1 LNEREKIACK
11 SLLKKNCNKIETR
24 EAEAIEVDLETPEA
38 SPGLAARATRF
49 IVEKKTETQKTN
61 PYVNCD
67 FIYGST
73 AEVERLWSVSANV
86 LSKKRRR
93 MTPQLVEA
101 ILFLRSNRRFWNLQL
116 VAKAMEKD
124 RLEKAEQRIL
134 EEEELDATL
143 SNDDE
148 SGEEVE

>member
-134 EEEELDATL
+134 E
-143 SNDDE
+143 
-148 SGEEVE
+148 